1 MALDI
6 PRMDRRF
13 EVVSEYKPS
22 GDQPAAIEE
31 LARRVKAGERHIV
44 LLGATGTGKSATTA
58 WLVERLQRPTLVLA
72 HNKTLAAQLA
82 KEFRDLMPHNA
93 VEYFVSYYD
102 YYQPEA
108 YIPQTDTYI
117 EKDSSVNEE
126 VERLRHS
133 ATMSLLTRRDV
144 IVVATVSAIY
154 GLGTPEEYLDRAVR
168 LKIGQE
174 FDRDK
179 LLRRLV
185 EIQYTRNDMAFNR
198 GTFRVRGDTLEIIP
212 AYEELA
218 VRVEF
223 FGDEVERLAYLHP
236 LTGDEIRQVDELL
249 IFPATHYGGG
259 PERMERAIN
268 AIEAELGE
276 RLAELDR
283 EGKLLEAQR
292 LRMRTTYDIEMMR
305 QVGFCS
311 GIENYSRHI
320 DGRAAGSP
328 PNCLLDYFPDDFLTV
343 IDESHATVPQIG
355 GMYEGDASRK
365 RTLVEHGFRLPSAQ
379 DNRPLRFDEFEE
391 RVGQTVYLSATPG
404 PWELTQSHGEF
415 VEQVIRPTGLVDP
428 EVVVKPTKGQIDD
441 LMHEIKVRTERDERI
456 LVTTLTKKMA
466 EDLTDY
472 LLEHGIRVR
481 YLHSEVDTLRRVELL
496 RELRRGDF
504 DVLVGINLLREG
516 LDLPEVSL
524 VAILDADKEG
534 FLRSGTSLIQTIGRA
549 ARNVS
554 GQVHMY
560 ADKMTPSMATAI
572 DETNRRRAKQ
582 EAYNKKLGV
591 DPQPLRKKVSDI
603 LDDIYREAEDTAG
616 QLGHGA
622 GGTIIGGGGRQMSRG
637 KAPVPETRSRG
648 KGGTTKGAA
657 NSKAG
662 AVPARAGM
670 ARAEL
675 ATLIQDLNDQ
685 MLNAARELQ
694 FELAARIRDEISELK
709 KELRAMDVAGVR

>member
-6 PRMDRRF
+6 PRLDGSF
-13 EVVSEYKPS
+13 QVVSDYQPA
-22 GDQPAAIEE
+22 GDQPTAIAE
-31 LARRVKAGERHIV
+31 LETHVRRGDRHTV

-58 WLVERLQRPTLVLA
+58 WLIERLQRPALVLA
-72 HNKTLAAQLA
+72 PNKTLCAQLA
-82 KEFRDLMPHNA
+82 KEFRELLPRNA

-117 EKDSSVNEE
+117 EKDSSINEE

-154 GLGTPEEYLDRAVR
+154 GLGTPQEYLDRSVR
-168 LKIGQE
+168 VKVGQE
-174 FDRDK
+174 VDRDK

-185 EIQYTRNDMAFNR
+185 EIQYARNDMAFQR

-218 VRVEF
+218 VRVEL
-223 FGDEVERLAYLHP
+223 FGDEVEKLYYLHP
-236 LTGDEIRQVDELL
+236 LTGEVVREVSELV
-249 IFPATHYGGG
+249 IFPATHYAAG
-259 PERMERAIN
+259 PERMERAIRG
-268 AIEAELGE
+268 IEAELAE
-276 RLAELDR
+276 RLAELER
-283 EGKLLEAQR
+283 QGKLLEAQR
-292 LRMRTTYDIEMMR
+292 LRMRTTYDVEMMR
-305 QVGFCS
+305 QVGFCN
-311 GIENYSRHI
+311 GIENYSMHI
-320 DGRAAGSP
+320 DGRTYGDP

-343 IDESHATVPQIG
+343 IDESHVTIPQIG

-365 RTLVEHGFRLPSAQ
+365 RVLVEHGFRLPSAA
-379 DNRPLRFDEFEE
+379 DNRPLRFDEFLE
-391 RVGQTVYLSATPG
+391 RVGQMVFLSATPG
-404 PWELTQSHGEF
+404 PWELQQSGGEF

-441 LMHEIKVRTERDERI
+441 LMHEIRERTDRDERV

-472 LLEHGIRVR
+472 LLESGIRVR

-496 RELRRGDF
+496 KELRKGDF

-524 VAILDADKEG
+524 VSILDADKEG
-534 FLRSGTSLIQTIGRA
+534 FLRSGRSLIQTIGRA

-560 ADKMTPSMATAI
+560 ADKMTPSMRDAI
-572 DETNRRRAKQ
+572 DETDRRRAKQ
-582 EAYNKKLGV
+582 VAHNEANGIN
-591 DPQPLRKKVSDI
+591 PEPLRKKIHDI
-603 LDDIYREAEDTAG
+603 LDDIYREAEDTDSAIG
-616 QLGHGA
+616 GHGP
-622 GGTIIGGGGRQMSRG
+622 GGHVVGGAGRQMSRG
-637 KAPVPETRSRG
+637 KGPVPETRSKARG
-648 KGGTTKGAA
+648 ASA
-657 NSKAG
+657 
-662 AVPARAGM
+662 PARQGM

-675 ATLIQDLNDQ
+675 AQLIQDLNEQ
-685 MLNAARELQ
+685 MLAAARELQ
-694 FELAARIRDEISELK
+694 FELAARIRDEIAELK
-709 KELRAMDVAGVR
+709 KELRGMDMAGVR

>member
-6 PRMDRRF
+6 PRLDRRF

-22 GDQPAAIEE
+22 GDQPTAIDA
-31 LARRVKAGERHIV
+31 LAKRVRAGDRHTV

-154 GLGTPEEYLDRAVR
+154 GLGTPEEYLDRAAKVTVGEE
-168 LKIGQE
+168 I
-174 FDRDK
+174 DRDK

-185 EIQYTRNDMAFNR
+185 DIQYTRNDMAFNR

-218 VRVEF
+218 IRIEF
-223 FGDEVERLAYLHP
+223 FGDEIERLSYLHP
-236 LTGDEIRQVDELL
+236 LTGDEIRQTDSLL
-249 IFPATHYGGG
+249 IFPATHYAAG
-259 PERMERAIN
+259 PERMERAI
-268 AIEAELGE
+268 AGIEAELEE
-276 RLAELDR
+276 RLADLDR

-292 LRMRTTYDIEMMR
+292 LRMRTTYDVEMMR
-305 QVGFCS
+305 QVGFCN

-320 DGRAAGSP
+320 DGREAGSP
-328 PNCLLDYFPDDFLTV
+328 PHCLLDYFPDDFLTV

-404 PWELTQSHGEF
+404 PWELDKTRGEF
-415 VEQVIRPTGLVDP
+415 VEQVIRPTGLIDP
-428 EVVVKPTKGQIDD
+428 EVVLKPTKGQIDD
-441 LMHEIKVRTERDERI
+441 LMHEIKLRTERDERV

-496 RELRRGDF
+496 RELRRGEF

-560 ADKMTPSMATAI
+560 ADKMTPSMAHAI

-582 EAYNKKLGV
+582 QAYNTANGI
-591 DPQPLRKKVSDI
+591 DPQPLRKKLGDI

-616 QLGHGA
+616 AVSGHGP
-622 GGTIIGGGGRQMSRG
+622 GGAVVIGGGRQMSRG
-637 KAPVPETRSRG
+637 KSPENIRARQ
-648 KGGTTKGAA
+648 KGGGTKGAA
-657 NSKAG
+657 G
-662 AVPARAGM
+662 APSAPARAGM

-675 ATLIQDLNDQ
+675 ATLIQDLNEQ
-685 MLNAARELQ
+685 MLGAARELQ
-694 FELAARIRDEISELK
+694 FELAARLRDEVAELK
-709 KELRAMDVAGVR
+709 KELRAMDVAGVK

>member
-1 MALDI
+1 MTLEI
-6 PRMDRRF
+6 PRVDGRF
-13 EVVSEYKPS
+13 EVVSDFQPA
-22 GDQPAAIEE
+22 GDQPAAIDE
-31 LARRVKAGERHIV
+31 LERRVRAGERHAV

-72 HNKTLAAQLA
+72 PNKTLCAQLA
-82 KEFRDLMPHNA
+82 KEFRELLPNNA

-144 IVVATVSAIY
+144 VVVATVSAIY
-154 GLGTPEEYLDRAVR
+154 GLGTPQEYLDQSVK
-168 LKIGQE
+168 LKVGDE
-174 FDRDK
+174 VERDK
-179 LLRRLV
+179 MLRRLV
-185 EIQYTRNDMAFNR
+185 DIQYTRNDMAFNR

-218 VRVEF
+218 LRVEM
-223 FGDEVERLAYLHP
+223 FGDEVEKLYYLHP
-236 LTGDEIRQVDELL
+236 LTGDVIREVDELY
-249 IFPATHYGGG
+249 IFPNSHYAAGH
-259 PERMERAIN
+259 ERMERAIRG
-268 AIEAELGE
+268 IEAELEE
-276 RLAELDR
+276 RLAEL
-283 EGKLLEAQR
+283 EGQNKLLEAQR
-292 LRMRTTYDIEMMR
+292 LRMRTNYDVEMMR

-311 GIENYSRHI
+311 GIENYSMHI
-320 DGRAAGSP
+320 DGRQPGDA
-328 PNCLLDYFPDDFLTV
+328 PNCLLDYFPDDFMTV
-343 IDESHATVPQIG
+343 IDESHVTIPQIG

-365 RTLVEHGFRLPSAQ
+365 RLLIEHGFRLPSAA
-379 DNRPLRFDEFEE
+379 DNRPLRFDEFLD
-391 RVGQTVYLSATPG
+391 RVGQMVFLSATPG
-404 PWELTQSHGEF
+404 PWELQQSGGEF

-441 LMHEIKVRTERDERI
+441 LMHEIRLRTEKDERV

-496 RELRRGDF
+496 RELRKGDY

-534 FLRSGTSLIQTIGRA
+534 FLRSGRSLIQTIGRA

-560 ADKMTPSMATAI
+560 ADKMTPSMADAI

-582 EAYNKKLGV
+582 VEHNEANGIS
-591 DPQPLRKKVSDI
+591 PEPLRKKIHDI
-603 LDDIYREAEDTAG
+603 LDDIYREAEDTEGALG
-616 QLGHGA
+616 GHGP
-622 GGTIIGGGGRQMSRG
+622 GGAIVGGAGRQMSRG

-648 KGGTTKGAA
+648 TRRD
-657 NSKAG
+657 
-662 AVPARAGM
+662 AVPSREGM
-670 ARAEL
+670 ARADL
-675 ATLIQDLNDQ
+675 AQLIQDLNDQ
-685 MLNAARELQ
+685 MLAAARELQ
-694 FELAARIRDEISELK
+694 FELAARIRDEVHELK
-709 KELRAMDVAGVR
+709 KELRGMDVAGVR